1 MAKLPIDTKSPEVR
15 ATAQSLKKYF
25 LTNAEPLLKQYID
38 AALGTG
44 QLQSTNAGA
53 REEVWEVLKTLMLQS
68 SDKLDINIETAE
80 DVLKAVSTGKCTF
93 EEGEKLLSLYKKMKE
108 INTVGL
114 LPGSGET
121 GLTINILNAPSD
133 RASGA
138 QKQSE
143 VIEHEVK

>member
-68 SDKLDINIETAE
+68 SDKLDINIETGE
-80 DVLKAVSTGKCTF
+80 DVLKAVSTGKYTL
-93 EEGEKLLSLYKKMKE
+93 EEGEKLLRLY
-108 INTVGL
+108 
-114 LPGSGET
+114 
-121 GLTINILNAPSD
+121 
-133 RASGA
+133 
-138 QKQSE
+138 
-143 VIEHEVK
+143 